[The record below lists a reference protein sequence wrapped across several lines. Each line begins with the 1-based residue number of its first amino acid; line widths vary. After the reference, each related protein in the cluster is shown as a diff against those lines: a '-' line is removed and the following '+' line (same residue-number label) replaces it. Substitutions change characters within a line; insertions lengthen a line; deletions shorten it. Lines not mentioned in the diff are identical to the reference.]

1 MKYGLRNILRIIDCW
16 VENGL
21 KDGLSGSQE
30 TSQEMTC
37 FLSRQISFQTASAHM
52 ENWEGLGRERF

>member
-21 KDGLSGSQE
+21 KDGLSGSQGDQPGDDMF
-30 TSQEMTC
+30 SV
-37 FLSRQISFQTASAHM
+37 TA
-52 ENWEGLGRERF
+52 